1 MKARVYTLS
10 VLFALS
16 MFFTLQ
22 VKADDRNN
30 NDNKNNNN
38 NNCNNNSS
46 SSSTALPIDS
56 GIAFLAVAGAIVGI
70 VAVKK
75 SKSAANVTAVK
86 G

>member
-10 VLFALS
+10 VLFVLS

-30 NDNKNNNN
+30 NNDNKNNNN
-38 NNCNNNSS
+38 CDNNSS
-46 SSSTALPIDS
+46 SSSTALPIDG
-56 GIAFLAVAGAIVGI
+56 GIAFLAVAGTVVGI

-75 SKSAANVTAVK
+75 SRSAANMTALK